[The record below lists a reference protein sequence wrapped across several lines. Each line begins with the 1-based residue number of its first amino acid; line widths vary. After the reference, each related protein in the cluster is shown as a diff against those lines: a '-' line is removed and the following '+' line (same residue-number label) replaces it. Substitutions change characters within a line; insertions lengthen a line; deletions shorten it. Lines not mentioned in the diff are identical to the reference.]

1 MCWDVRVVAAVNPR
15 LVVTP
20 EDSGGRRY
28 AHRPHAHQEDHI
40 EGHFGGWAGAAGCG
54 TGGGGGNGGSSGPG
68 HRCSHCGREFRSRSN
83 LSRHVRDHHT
93 AHDPSAALCP
103 VCGKNCRNRSN
114 VLTHMY
120 RVHHVTARQL
130 DAFAHP
136 LSLPAAAAAATRSDV
151 PADHHQH
158 LDPSAAPSTQPLA
171 DGNTSSHAQSLRDY
185 AQFGYASQES
195 QPHAHNN
202 T

>member
-1 MCWDVRVVAAVNPR
+1 MRVVAAVNPR

-136 LSLPAAAAAATRSDV
+136 LSLPAAAAAAAAATRSDV
-151 PADHHQH
+151 PTDHHQH

-171 DGNTSSHAQSLRDY
+171 DGNASSHAQSLRDY